1 MERKYYIYSFEKLD
15 VYKNALA
22 YSVQIRDIV
31 INFPKS
37 EQYKLTSQIERSV
50 DSIGSN
56 LAEGSGRASN
66 FDQAHFTNMAYGSA
80 LETINHLNLARAL
93 QYINE
98 ERYVQLRV
106 DMDRIINQ
114 LNSLYKYQLNKKENL
129 KNKLKE

>member
-98 ERYVQLRV
+98 ERYVQLRI

>member
-31 INFPKS
+31 TNFPKS
-37 EQYKLTSQIERSV
+37 EQFKLTSQIERSV

-98 ERYVQLRV
+98 ERYVQLRI